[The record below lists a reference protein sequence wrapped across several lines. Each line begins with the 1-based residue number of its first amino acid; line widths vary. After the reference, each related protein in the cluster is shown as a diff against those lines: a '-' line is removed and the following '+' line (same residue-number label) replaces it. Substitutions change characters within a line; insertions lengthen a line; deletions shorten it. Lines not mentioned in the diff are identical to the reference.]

1 MRKPALDLSDVVRQE
16 CTLIDYRSIA
26 VECISGTV
34 AGFARPRRAVKPNA
48 AWRRAEGA
56 GLTAKARTEQSSMS
70 PQYASSSDTVREIK
84 YQILHIIFG
93 VGRINDGHIRGR
105 SLEGHFF
112 FLGTLLPFL
121 RAWES
126 AMAIA
131 CLRLFTLPPLPPLPL
146 FAVPLL

>member
-1 MRKPALDLSDVVRQE
+1 
-16 CTLIDYRSIA
+16 LIDYRSIA

-84 YQILHIIFG
+84 YQILHLNPLGISNLAARLAPS
-93 VGRINDGHIRGR
+93 VGCA
-105 SLEGHFF
+105 
-112 FLGTLLPFL
+112 T
-121 RAWES
+121 
-126 AMAIA
+126 
-131 CLRLFTLPPLPPLPL
+131 
-146 FAVPLL
+146 